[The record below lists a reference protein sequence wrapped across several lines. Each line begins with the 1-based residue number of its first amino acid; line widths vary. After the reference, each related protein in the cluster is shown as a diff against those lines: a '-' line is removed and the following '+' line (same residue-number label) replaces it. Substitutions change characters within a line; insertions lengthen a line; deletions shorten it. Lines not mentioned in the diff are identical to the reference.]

1 VVVQTHPQGVG
12 GIVGRWCGVPAGGAL
27 FPGRAS
33 RLFFISPYLLTSEQA
48 GGLTQPYREHVWLYV
63 CVNAIAQSISAAPLL
78 LKTGSRKN
86 PTAKTQ
92 RKLFRENTLLPKMAL
107 IEYVLWSQMPRL
119 IEGGR
124 MGKEQ
129 AAGGLS
135 L

>member
-1 VVVQTHPQGVG
+1 LAAL
-12 GIVGRWCGVPAGGAL
+12 WGGASVARREAPY
-27 FPGRAS
+27 FPEAS

-48 GGLTQPYREHVWLYV
+48 GRLTQPYREHVWLYV

-107 IEYVLWSQMPRL
+107 IEYVLWNQMPRL

>member
-1 VVVQTHPQGVG
+1 VVQTHPQGVG

-27 FPGRAS
+27 FPGS
-33 RLFFISPYLLTSEQA
+33 LPSLFYFPLPSYLWTGRTPDPA
-48 GGLTQPYREHVWLYV
+48 IPEHGWVYD
-63 CVNAIAQSISAAPLL
+63 CINAIAQSISAAPLL